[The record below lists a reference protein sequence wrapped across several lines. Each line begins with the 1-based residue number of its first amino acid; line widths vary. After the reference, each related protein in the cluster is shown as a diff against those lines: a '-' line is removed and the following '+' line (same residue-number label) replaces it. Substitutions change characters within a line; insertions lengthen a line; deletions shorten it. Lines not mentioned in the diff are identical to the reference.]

1 MENNFERFQFIQ
13 IVHDVA
19 LKALTDENT
28 PKLFFKGFLIHAH
41 KFKTYKFYT
50 KFFCSYIEQ
59 LTKELE
65 RLNLV
70 DYCFEV
76 YRNDDIKDKAKVIM
90 SRIEEFWRLE
100 DEEQMSQERY

>member
-41 KFKTYKFYT
+41 KFKTYKF
-50 KFFCSYIEQ
+50 
-59 LTKELE
+59 
-65 RLNLV
+65 
-70 DYCFEV
+70 
-76 YRNDDIKDKAKVIM
+76 
-90 SRIEEFWRLE
+90 
-100 DEEQMSQERY
+100 

>member
-1 MENNFERFQFIQ
+1 MDRSERFQFIQ
-13 IVHDVA
+13 IVHDLA

-28 PKLFFKGFLIHAH
+28 PKVFFKGFLIRAH
-41 KFKTYKFYT
+41 KLKSYESYSKL
-50 KFFCSYIEQ
+50 FCSYIEQ

-76 YRNDDIKDKAKVIM
+76 YKNEEIKDKAKVIM
-90 SRIEEFWRLE
+90 TRFEELWNLE